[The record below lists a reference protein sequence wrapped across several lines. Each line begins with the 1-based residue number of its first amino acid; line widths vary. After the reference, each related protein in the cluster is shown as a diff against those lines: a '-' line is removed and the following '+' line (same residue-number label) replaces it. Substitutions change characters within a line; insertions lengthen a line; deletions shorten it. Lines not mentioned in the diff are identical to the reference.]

1 MEWRFC
7 ICCRLHRSRAKH
19 LGIAATGT
27 SGNIDTCQP
36 ERLAVVS
43 ELPIKRLTRATR
55 TGQSALAAEQGP
67 SAAISNHGRATAA
80 EIPIGKATP
89 EEYADR
95 TGPQPRMTEP
105 YVFDRGICAVAG
117 YGAIQPEIKTYW
129 VNQRHTGIEAERS
142 FGRGNRGLRIVTE
155 PESGG
160 LLRESATSNRNRVSQ
175 QRNSKRLDTK
185 AEESNPME
193 QKAKSQEVHA

>member
-1 MEWRFC
+1 
-7 ICCRLHRSRAKH
+7 
-19 LGIAATGT
+19 
-27 SGNIDTCQP
+27 
-36 ERLAVVS
+36 
-43 ELPIKRLTRATR
+43 
-55 TGQSALAAEQGP
+55 
-67 SAAISNHGRATAA
+67 
-80 EIPIGKATP
+80 
-89 EEYADR
+89 
-95 TGPQPRMTEP
+95 MTEP
-105 YVFDRGICAVAG
+105 YVFDRGICAVTG

-129 VNQRHTGIEAERS
+129 VNQRRTGIEAERS

-175 QRNSKRLDTK
+175 QRKSKRLDTK